1 MCCSREK
8 QLLPSDK
15 LTITRVVGSACHARG
30 FVQTAELDARLSRQ
44 AEAGEGLTALMRTP
58 LEHNIDHSVQ
68 LVLATEHATIC
79 SRDIAGGLF
88 PAARVHAVLVANVH
102 HTILNVVLAVQPS
115 LFSWTGPIE
124 MTRS

>member
-1 MCCSREK
+1 M
-8 QLLPSDK
+8 
-15 LTITRVVGSACHARG
+15 
-30 FVQTAELDARLSRQ
+30 QTAELDARLSRQ

-115 LFSWTGPIE
+115 LFSWMVEVGLFGTVCICAAL
-124 MTRS
+124 TAHNIHHAV